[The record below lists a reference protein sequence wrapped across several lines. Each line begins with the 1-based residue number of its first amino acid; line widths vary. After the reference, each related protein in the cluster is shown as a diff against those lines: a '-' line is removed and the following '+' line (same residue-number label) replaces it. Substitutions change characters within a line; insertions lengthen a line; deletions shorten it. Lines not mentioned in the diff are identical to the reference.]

1 MGPANYNN
9 VQKIAVFFP
18 TVTRLAL
25 NIFFFFLVV
34 GGTGGGKEREE
45 RWTNFKGSRHFGRAA
60 VFLYCFKPFA
70 KVNISEMALPFQ
82 FIYLPPLSIDR
93 QIKMNLSRGSM
104 HATSIYS
111 SDSLFLFS
119 LKHNLSFLFKIPS
132 SLSLS
137 LSPSKPSRS
146 PAALLCSRDS
156 AKGQKM
162 EIAHPSGLFSH
173 LKRRA

>member
-1 MGPANYNN
+1 MGLANYNN

-25 NIFFFFLVV
+25 KIFFFFCSGGRRGWRGRGREV
-34 GGTGGGKEREE
+34 GELQGKPSF
-45 RWTNFKGSRHFGRAA
+45 WKSRCF
-60 VFLYCFKPFA
+60 FLYCFKPFA

-93 QIKMNLSRGSM
+93 QIKMNLSRGST

-137 LSPSKPSRS
+137 LSLSKQAFKKPCC
-146 PAALLCSRDS
+146 PALFQRLC
-156 AKGQKM
+156 
-162 EIAHPSGLFSH
+162 
-173 LKRRA
+173 